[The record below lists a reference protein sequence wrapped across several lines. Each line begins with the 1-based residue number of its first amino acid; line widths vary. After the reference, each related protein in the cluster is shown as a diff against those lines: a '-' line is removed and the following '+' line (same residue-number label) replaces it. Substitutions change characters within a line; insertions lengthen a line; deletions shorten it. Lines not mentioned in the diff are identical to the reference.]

1 MYAWYA
7 DAIDDVN
14 VDDADTD
21 ADIDADADTADNHLW
36 SLSMQGSTGRG
47 AGDHWAAKVSLKKKT

>member
-1 MYAWYA
+1 MYAGYA

-14 VDDADTD
+14 VDDADT
-21 ADIDADADTADNHLW
+21 DADADTADNHLW

>member
-1 MYAWYA
+1 MYAGYA

-21 ADIDADADTADNHLW
+21 ADADTADNHLW
-36 SLSMQGSTGRG
+36 SLCRVVQGGVPETTEL
-47 AGDHWAAKVSLKKKT
+47 LKWVWRKKHK